1 MKLWESHFNYIF
13 IDEAG
18 QATQPE
24 SLIPIGLT
32 SSEDQGH
39 IGKCHAQIVLSGD
52 PQQLGPVIMTKIGQH
67 LLGKY

>member
-1 MKLWESHFNYIF
+1 MKLWESHFDYIF

-32 SSEDQGH
+32 SGEDLGH
-39 IGKCHAQIVLSGD
+39 VGRFHAQIVLSGD
-52 PQQLGPVIMTKIGQH
+52 PQQLGPVIMTKIGH
-67 LLGKY
+67 CLLG